1 MQTTRG
7 GQPLPEITVVRRQL
21 ERFDHPSVS
30 PDTIERHCSH
40 LSSLASQLRRM
51 GMDEQDVAVHVLS
64 IFRQFERTLSETVR
78 GAA

>member
-1 MQTTRG
+1 
-7 GQPLPEITVVRRQL
+7 
-21 ERFDHPSVS
+21 
-30 PDTIERHCSH
+30 
-40 LSSLASQLRRM
+40 M